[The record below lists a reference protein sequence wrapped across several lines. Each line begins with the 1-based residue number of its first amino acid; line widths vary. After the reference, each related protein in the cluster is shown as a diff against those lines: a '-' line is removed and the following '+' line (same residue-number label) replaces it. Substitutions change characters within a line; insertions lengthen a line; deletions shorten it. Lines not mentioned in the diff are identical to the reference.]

1 MRRSPVLVLVVQ
13 ELTEMKRPGT
23 KEMSMG
29 YAADTIQKREKDLAL
44 QRKKT
49 GNEKH
54 TATLEKDCKNVSIE
68 A

>member
-1 MRRSPVLVLVVQ
+1 
-13 ELTEMKRPGT
+13 
-23 KEMSMG
+23 MG